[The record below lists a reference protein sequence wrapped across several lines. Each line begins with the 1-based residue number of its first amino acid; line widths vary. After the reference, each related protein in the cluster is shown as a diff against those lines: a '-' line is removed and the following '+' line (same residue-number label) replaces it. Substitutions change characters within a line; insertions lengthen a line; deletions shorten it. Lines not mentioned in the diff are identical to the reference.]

1 MKKLMYPL
9 FTVSLLISCSSFA
22 MDNETIDSH
31 FSFNQPIQ
39 QKDIL
44 FEKQDEINQ
53 MIKEYH
59 TKGTPISLAVACGST
74 EMPNKIK
81 NEFKSLA
88 PAKEQWLALDL
99 LLTDK
104 DKYRSGP
111 HIRMDAM
118 NVYHWSQLANYLKE
132 QKVEVETIAFT
143 AFGPGIN
150 SDLLKETIMP
160 MVKKGG
166 QLVWPSYF
174 PTDTGHNKSADIQG
188 VGDIWFQGS
197 VLMTDYTLTNE
208 DGRYI
213 NKGCFFDNLK
223 DYHFPE
229 GKFYN
234 NKEALFEATLEWIRK
249 DQNKAKREFAAKSYV
264 NRIVSFDPKKITD
277 LLNYKIRRRND
288 PNASFLFLKTP
299 EEFTKDYIEYFREY
313 MTEIGYDESSFKI
326 YSHAFPNEFT
336 KENQAE
342 LFGVEEYN
350 YPKDGTFDLAGYGRP
365 SLVLFKK

>member
-9 FTVSLLISCSSFA
+9 FAVSLLISCSSFA
-22 MDNETIDSH
+22 MDNENIDSN
-31 FSFNQPIQ
+31 FSFNQQIQ

-53 MIKEYH
+53 MIKVYH

-74 EMPNKIK
+74 EMPNKIRDK
-81 NEFKSLA
+81 FKSLA

-104 DKYRSGP
+104 DEYRSGP
-111 HIRMDAM
+111 HIRMDATDK
-118 NVYHWSQLANYLKE
+118 NHWSQLCNYLKE

-160 MVKKGG
+160 IVKKGG

-174 PTDTGHNKSADIQG
+174 PTDFGYNTSADIQV
-188 VGDIWFQGS
+188 VGNISFNGC
-197 VLMTDYTLTNE
+197 VLITAYNE
-208 DGRYI
+208 
-213 NKGCFFDNLK
+213 NNHEGCFFENLK
-223 DYHFPE
+223 DYHFAE

-234 NKEALFEATLEWIRK
+234 NKKALFEATLEWIRLDK
-249 DQNKAKREFAAKSYV
+249 NKAKKELAAKAYV
-264 NRIVSFDPKKITD
+264 NRIASFDPKKIED
-277 LLNYKIRRRND
+277 LLDYKISRRND
-288 PNASFLFLKTP
+288 HNASFLFLKTP
-299 EEFTKDYIEYFREY
+299 EEFTKDYIGYFREY
-313 MTEIGYDESSFKI
+313 MTQIGYDESSYNI
-326 YSHAFPNEFT
+326 YSHAFPDKFT

-350 YPKDGTFDLAGYGRP
+350 YPKDGTFDLAGYFRP